1 MGSGAWARR
10 YHFPALT
17 YLRQHP
23 SELPGLDLHLR
34 GIFSLEPETAQAV
47 AAETGFDRVYSSLAA
62 LMEDPDV
69 DAIAVAVTPEAA
81 ASVVLRVAARGVPL
95 FSEKPPGI
103 STREARTL
111 SDGVTVPNVLAFNR
125 RFAPLNNT
133 FRNVVGAM
141 ADIYYV
147 EGHFLRFERTDET
160 FMIGTGIHWINYME
174 YVCGEIQDVTVDRF
188 PNPDG
193 TSWNRVAHLTFP
205 GGVRGLL
212 KVFPCSGSDIERLE
226 VHSPQQSVY
235 LEGPLWDQPG
245 RITVDRGKSREVIE
259 TDAEHPL
266 PEIVRLGIVGE
277 YVEFF
282 TQACAGRPT
291 RSNFRNAV
299 NSMRVAEA
307 ME

>member
-1 MGSGAWARR
+1 
-10 YHFPALT
+10 
-17 YLRQHP
+17 
-23 SELPGLDLHLR
+23 
-34 GIFSLEPETAQAV
+34 
-47 AAETGFDRVYSSLAA
+47 
-62 LMEDPDV
+62 MEDPDV

-81 ASVVLRVAARGVPL
+81 ASVVLRVAGRGVPI
-95 FSEKPPGI
+95 FSEKPPGV
-103 STREARTL
+103 STEEAQAL
-111 SDGVTVPNVLAFNR
+111 SHSVTVPNVLAFNR
-125 RFAPLNNT
+125 RFAPLNDT
-133 FRNVVGAM
+133 FKSVVDAM
-141 ADIYYV
+141 VDVYYV
-147 EGHFLRFERTDET
+147 EGHFLRFERRDKT
-160 FMIGTGIHWINYME
+160 FMVGTGIHWINYME
-174 YVCGEIQDVTVDRF
+174 YVCGEIQDVAVDRF

-193 TSWNRVAHLTFP
+193 GSWNRVAHLTFP

-235 LEGPLWDQPG
+235 LDGPLWDQPG
-245 RITVDRGKSREVIE
+245 RITVDRGQTREVIE

-277 YVEFF
+277 YMEFF
-282 TQACAGRPT
+282 TQACAGRST